1 MPGPLCRLRL
11 LQGKAGFTGYQ
22 WFQARAEKMHYADK
36 HGWDRKGKDT
46 TRQKGDKS
54 KGDKSATVFYHFVVP
69 LPRSYPILKYFS
81 CLLLFLP
88 FFLPCLLSLYIPVNL
103 STIHFFLPVTCL
115 LFYTLRLC
123 NASCYTSDIEGL
135 VASIAA
141 LSQIFGYVS
150 YVTLVTLSTVARGF
164 FVCAIFRVFGNSPE
178 QVVPVLVE

>member
-1 MPGPLCRLRL
+1 MGSERKR
-11 LQGKAGFTGYQ
+11 
-22 WFQARAEKMHYADK
+22 HYK
-36 HGWDRKGKDT
+36 TEG
-46 TRQKGDKS
+46 RQIEGRQIC
-54 KGDKSATVFYHFVVP
+54 AVFYHFVVP

-103 STIHFFLPVTCL
+103 STIHFFLPATCL

-178 QVVPVLVE
+178 QVVSVLVE

>member
-1 MPGPLCRLRL
+1 MGSERKR
-11 LQGKAGFTGYQ
+11 
-22 WFQARAEKMHYADK
+22 HYK
-36 HGWDRKGKDT
+36 TEG
-46 TRQKGDKS
+46 RQIC
-54 KGDKSATVFYHFVVP
+54 AVFYHFVVP

-150 YVTLVTLSTVARGF
+150 YVTLVTLSRVARGF

-178 QVVPVLVE
+178 KVVSVLVE